1 MFDWTVKRFR
11 APYCLGIEHKSRQSK
26 IDLACLLEAF
36 CQISNSLEKRQLAV
50 GAQVDKP

>member
-26 IDLACLLEAF
+26 IDLACYAHAMLNTALIIPF
-36 CQISNSLEKRQLAV
+36 GL
-50 GAQVDKP
+50 GWTD